1 MVWMKYWL
9 LPHLNQA
16 RGTGR
21 WHTGIKR
28 PDENQGEIWAEQ
40 NLPKLKNKKE
50 LKFGRTKD
58 NLENLSLFLLMGIQI
73 SRLPTGPVHAVTD
86 KHCHCPLK
94 LFHTKVLANPHRI
107 LQIRSVLFQP
117 VFFNVSLSTHK
128 NKESS
133 SKQQNRAFL
142 G

>member
-16 RGTGR
+16 RGAGR

-73 SRLPTGPVHAVTD
+73 SRLPTD
-86 KHCHCPLK
+86 
-94 LFHTKVLANPHRI
+94 
-107 LQIRSVLFQP
+107 QSMQ
-117 VFFNVSLSTHK
+117 
-128 NKESS
+128 
-133 SKQQNRAFL
+133 
-142 G
+142 

>member
-16 RGTGR
+16 GGTGR

-73 SRLPTGPVHAVTD
+73 SRLPTD
-86 KHCHCPLK
+86 
-94 LFHTKVLANPHRI
+94 
-107 LQIRSVLFQP
+107 QSMQ
-117 VFFNVSLSTHK
+117 
-128 NKESS
+128 
-133 SKQQNRAFL
+133 
-142 G
+142 